1 MLPSFI
7 DYVNVGP
14 NNWLWGKTLYSTFT
28 EIGTRPMAHELIK
41 GVPVCSLLAF
51 LALLVYFIRKTRHYQ
66 LAVAQDGTCKIVV
79 DGNEANDAGKLAIL
93 AAWLS
98 VAVLLAWLL
107 MLKIQ
112 DISLWWLVSKVIPG
126 AGSIRAVYRFQ
137 HVLAFPLAMVVAIGL
152 HQSINYATG
161 HIHSYVKRGACLVA
175 VSVFCLLLVV
185 EQFNT
190 GSLAN
195 YSKQQQRYMLAG
207 IDYPPQQAKV
217 FALLPAEG
225 LKKLPYEAQI
235 DAMIIAQKFG
245 LHTINGYSG
254 QLPPGWGGIY
264 DFNSPDYIAH
274 LGRWIQHYNLETDQ
288 LYFLDAKTGSWLSA
302 INLHPPLHERGV
314 LMKGPLGE
322 KDFALE
328 LSAEKVPILW
338 HKDELR
344 QLAMRVK
351 NKGSVTLSSVGSDFN
366 NPGKYAIRL
375 SYRWVEAD
383 SSVPLSGFDN
393 RTALTAAVEPSAEI
407 TMNMGIEAPSRPG
420 KYWLEIEAVQ
430 ELVAWFK
437 DKGSTG
443 IRIEVE
449 VR

>member
-14 NNWLWGKTLYSTFT
+14 NNWLWGETLYST
-28 EIGTRPMAHELIK
+28 IVGIDSRPMAHELIK
-41 GVPVCSLLAF
+41 GVSVILLLTFLAF
-51 LALLVYFIRKTRHYQ
+51 LVYFIRTTRHYQ

-107 MLKIQ
+107 MLKIEGF
-112 DISLWWLVSKVIPG
+112 SLWWLVLKLIPG
-126 AGSIRAVYRFQ
+126 AGGIRAVYRFQ
-137 HVLAFPLAMVVAIGL
+137 HVLAFPIAIVVAIGL

-161 HIHSYVKRGACLVA
+161 HIQSYLKRGTCLFAVA
-175 VSVFCLLLVV
+175 VFGLLIIG

-190 GSLAN
+190 GSLAH
-195 YSKQQQRYMLAG
+195 YSKEQQRNMLAG
-207 IDYPPQQAKV
+207 ISHPPQQAKV

-225 LKKLPYEAQI
+225 LKKLLYEAQI
-235 DAMIIAQKFG
+235 DAMIIAQKYG
-245 LHTINGYSG
+245 LLTINGYSG

-264 DFNSPDYIAH
+264 DFNSPDYIAY

-328 LSAEKVPILW
+328 LSAEKVPTLW

-344 QLAMRVK
+344 
-351 NKGSVTLSSVGSDFN
+351 
-366 NPGKYAIRL
+366 
-375 SYRWVEAD
+375 
-383 SSVPLSGFDN
+383 
-393 RTALTAAVEPSAEI
+393 
-407 TMNMGIEAPSRPG
+407 
-420 KYWLEIEAVQ
+420 
-430 ELVAWFK
+430 
-437 DKGSTG
+437 
-443 IRIEVE
+443 
-449 VR
+449 